1 MEIELTTE
9 AQKDLEF
16 WKLSNNESVLRKIRI
31 LLESIQI
38 SPFRGIGKPEAL
50 KHELA
55 GKWSR
60 RITKEHRIVYSIE
73 NKTIYI
79 FSLRGHY

>member
-31 LLESIQI
+31 LLESI
-38 SPFRGIGKPEAL
+38 
-50 KHELA
+50 
-55 GKWSR
+55 
-60 RITKEHRIVYSIE
+60 
-73 NKTIYI
+73 
-79 FSLRGHY
+79 